1 VIVARRNFERA
12 APYLLSIL
20 FHVLLLI
27 AIVLLPRIET
37 FISPPEQTL
46 SVEIVTSEQFREISE
61 SGKTKDEQIA
71 NPVEAGPAP
80 VVHGEAN
87 ALPEPPRPRALGP
100 QAVETEA
107 PGTWHTAIKIL
118 SVAALSD
125 PRNKKAK
132 AALPT
137 LETSTRYEQLCNFEA
152 VLQIRQKEVQFRPEL
167 VIAYAMAAARLSA
180 DVVTAE
186 GAAFQS
192 QGRWYNLA
200 FKCRISPRQ
209 QKVLAFEF
217 AIGAAIPRS
226 EWASHYL
233 PASSQG
239 AGD

>member
-1 VIVARRNFERA
+1 MIVARRHFERA
-12 APYLLSIL
+12 APYLLSII
-20 FHVLLLI
+20 FHLLLLI
-27 AIVLLPRIET
+27 AIVFLPRVET

-46 SVEIVTSEQFREISE
+46 SVEIVTSEQLREISE
-61 SGKTKDEQIA
+61 SGKPKDGQIA
-71 NPVEAGPAP
+71 KPVEASPAP
-80 VVHGEAN
+80 VVHSESN
-87 ALPEPPRPRALGP
+87 AALEPPRSRAPAP

-107 PGTWHTAIKIL
+107 PGTWHTAVKIL
-118 SVAALSD
+118 STAALAD

-152 VLQIRQKEVQFRPEL
+152 GLQIRQKDNQFRPEL
-167 VIAYAMAAARLSA
+167 VIAYAMAAAKLSA
-180 DVVTAE
+180 DLVTAE

-217 AIGAAIPRS
+217 AIGTAVPRS
-226 EWASHYL
+226 EWAAHYL